1 MTGAGWHRVKV
12 RSSVMLLREARP
24 YLSFWKKRHLYPGCC
39 QNHLSTLRE
48 TSPKT
53 LKRRAKKRIPEKWNQ
68 SPHSSQ
74 GPLDFSFPWVNKS
87 PLLFKTSKWIFYF
100 IQRELPIKHGGKST
114 SYEISKALKS
124 FTSTLLS
131 CHSPVPATLQATGPP
146 VHCTNL
152 AFPTLVLSARIL
164 SICMLLP
171 QLFNINISSTF
182 HPHFDPPHRLAQP
195 TFYPCTNLSEAS
207 AVSATP

>member
-12 RSSVMLLREARP
+12 RSSIMLLREARP
-24 YLSFWKKRHLYPGCC
+24 SLSFGCC

-53 LKRRAKKRIPEKWNQ
+53 QEKGEEENSWEMKPDP
-68 SPHSSQ
+68 SPQ
-74 GPLDFSFPWVNKS
+74 GPLDFSVPWVNKS
-87 PLLFKTSKWIFYF
+87 ALLFKPSKWIFYF
-100 IQRELPIKHGGKST
+100 IQRELPIKHGGNST
-114 SYEISKALKS
+114 SYTISKALKS

-131 CHSPVPATLQATGPP
+131 CHSPVPTTLQATGPP
-146 VHCTNL
+146 VHWTNII
-152 AFPTLVLSARIL
+152 FPTLVLSARIL

-171 QLFNINISSTF
+171 QLFNISVSSAF
-182 HPHFDPPHRLAQP
+182 HPHFDPLHLLAQP
-195 TFYPCTNLSEAS
+195 TFYSFTNLSETS